1 MHIPDGYLDPTLV
14 IVFVIVSLAFIIPAF
29 FQAKKYLGTKAIP
42 LFAVLTAGVFAFQL
56 INFPIVGGTS
66 GHLVGGTLIS
76 VFLGPFGALISM
88 SIILL
93 IQAFVFADGG
103 ITALGANIFNMG
115 VIGGFVG
122 YYLYLGV
129 RKLVGKGNWGIR
141 IGAAV
146 GSYLAIVLAALACGL
161 QLGWSY
167 TFPYG
172 LQYTV
177 PAMVGWHLVIGIG
190 EAIIT
195 VTVIEYVIRMRPDL
209 LELPKIGLK
218 RLLSWRTE
226 KMEEASNP
234 GEKKDNPRKNSKKS
248 MEVK

>member
-1 MHIPDGYLDPTLV
+1 MHIPDGYLDPTLSL
-14 IVFVIVSLAFIIPAF
+14 VFTIIALAFIIPGLI
-29 FQAKKYLGTKAIP
+29 QAKKYLGTKAIP
-42 LFAVLTAGVFAFQL
+42 LFAVLTAGVFAFQML
-56 INFPIVGGTS
+56 NFPIVGGTS
-66 GHLVGGTLIS
+66 GHLVGATLIS
-76 VFLGPFGALISM
+76 IFLGPFGALISM

-103 ITALGANIFNMG
+103 VTALGANIFNMG

-122 YYLYLGV
+122 YYVYLGI
-129 RKLVGKGNWGIR
+129 RKLVRKGNWGIR

-161 QLGWSY
+161 EIGWSY

-172 LQYTV
+172 VQYTV
-177 PAMVGWHLVIGIG
+177 PAMVGWHLIIGVG

-195 VTVIEYVIRMRPDL
+195 VVVIEYVLRVRPDL

-218 RLLSWRTE
+218 KLLSWRAE
-226 KMEEASNP
+226 EIGEASAP
-234 GEKKDNPRKNSKKS
+234 AEKKERKNSKKGHGG
-248 MEVK
+248 

>member
-1 MHIPDGYLDPTLV
+1 MHIPDGYLDPTLCL
-14 IVFVIVSLAFIIPAF
+14 VFAIISLAFIIPGLI
-29 FQAKKYLGTKAIP
+29 QAKKYLGTRAIP
-42 LFAVLTAGVFAFQL
+42 LFAVLTAGVFAFQML
-56 INFPIVGGTS
+56 NFPIVGGTS
-66 GHLVGGTLIS
+66 GHLVGATLIS

-103 ITALGANIFNMG
+103 VTALGANIFNMG

-122 YYLYLGV
+122 YYVYLGI
-129 RKLVGKGNWGIR
+129 RKLVRKGNWGIR

-161 QLGWSY
+161 EIGWSY

-172 LQYTV
+172 VQYTV
-177 PAMVGWHLVIGIG
+177 PAMVGWHLIIGVG

-195 VTVIEYVIRMRPDL
+195 VVVIEYVLRVRPDL
-209 LELPKIGLK
+209 LELPKIGFK
-218 RLLSWRTE
+218 KLLSWRAE
-226 KMEEASNP
+226 EEMKEASAP
-234 GEKKDNPRKNSKKS
+234 AEKKERKNPKKGLGG
-248 MEVK
+248 